1 MSCFFPL
8 DSRTE
13 WVVVDQ
19 IYRLLVINPGSTS
32 TKIAIFDN
40 EKPIFEETLRHD
52 ASELNKFK
60 RIIDQFKF
68 RKDIILETLNKQGI
82 NITKL
87 SAVVGRGGLLRPISG
102 GTYRID
108 QDMLNDLREAKFG
121 EHASNLGAIIAHEIA
136 SQLNIPAYIVDP
148 VVVDEMD
155 SKARVT
161 GLPEIKRRSIFHAL
175 NQKAVARR
183 IAMDMKLRYEEA
195 NFIVCH
201 MGGGITV
208 GAHHKGKVIDVNNGL
223 DGEGPFSPERSG
235 SLPVGDLIS
244 LCFLGELSEE
254 QIRRKIVGKGGLVA
268 HLGTNSAVEVEK
280 MIENGNQKA
289 AFIYDAMAYQ
299 IAKEI
304 GKFSVVLKGKIN
316 AIILTGG
323 LAYGKEFVQKIIQYV
338 DWIAPVKVHPGENEL
353 YALAE
358 GGLRVLR
365 GEEKEKHYVREVVT
379 IE

>member
-1 MSCFFPL
+1 M
-8 DSRTE
+8 
-13 WVVVDQ
+13 DQ